1 MDNIVHYIQSN
12 EKRFIKELASLVRQP
27 SNSKTGE
34 GIEECASVLKDLMEK
49 SGVKARVMPTD
60 GSPVVYGELKGSK
73 KKVTL
78 LIFGQ
83 YDVKP
88 PDPL

>member
-1 MDNIVHYIQSN
+1 MDNIAHYIRSN

-34 GIEECASVLKDLMEK
+34 GIEKCASVLKDLMEK

-60 GSPVVYGELKGSK
+60 GSPVVYGVIMGAKH
-73 KKVTL
+73 KVTL
-78 LIFGQ
+78 L
-83 YDVKP
+83 
-88 PDPL
+88 L